1 MTEFELRER
10 LTHCIELEY
19 ILLGDLR
26 DLLEEAPSKET
37 SRWLTAVLDV
47 LLEKIPEEFEMRCED
62 GYLQSV
68 IDKEPNWEP
77 LVQRLQEQHFTMFR
91 SLKAFRDRL
100 RSGDIEVVSAE
111 SLKLSLGEW
120 IESFTNHRRSEQRL
134 VLMATHVDVGWGG

>member
-62 GYLQSV
+62 GYLQ
-68 IDKEPNWEP
+68 
-77 LVQRLQEQHFTMFR
+77 
-91 SLKAFRDRL
+91 
-100 RSGDIEVVSAE
+100 
-111 SLKLSLGEW
+111 
-120 IESFTNHRRSEQRL
+120 
-134 VLMATHVDVGWGG
+134 